1 MPRDQNT
8 LTGIT
13 VMFMQ
18 TRLSFIS
25 FTDFWWFIFVAWSWE
40 IKVRRFLEKIRI
52 NLDSLP
58 SSWVWS
64 LFQITVRTEFHD
76 VPRVLLK
83 SARVSFQVYPFI
95 LFQKRVGGLFGVC
108 DRVCAYVVSC
118 HGTGVAWIPVKFHEF
133 LSITPRVMLIFTQG
147 KFLSFRVGLRTC
159 LICLLATL
167 IM

>member
-95 LFQKRVGGLFGVC
+95 LFRKRVGGLFGVC
-108 DRVCAYVVSC
+108 AYVASC
-118 HGTGVAWIPVKFHEF
+118 HGTGVARIPVFV
-133 LSITPRVMLIFTQG
+133 LSGSRRTPRVMLIFTQG